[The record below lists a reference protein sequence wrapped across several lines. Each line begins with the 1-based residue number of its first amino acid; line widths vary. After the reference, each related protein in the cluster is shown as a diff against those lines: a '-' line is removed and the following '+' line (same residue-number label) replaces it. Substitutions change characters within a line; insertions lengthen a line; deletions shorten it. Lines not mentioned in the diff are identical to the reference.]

1 MSNDELDGTLARAI
15 DAYHA
20 DHPDLTVREIMQ
32 GLWRLNG
39 LLQRALACSSEPSR
53 AGSNAIRALKEKP

>member
-1 MSNDELDGTLARAI
+1 MPNDELDGALARAI
-15 DAYHA
+15 DAYHV

-39 LLQRALACSSEPSR
+39 LLCRALACSSEPIG
-53 AGSNAIRALKEKP
+53 AVGALAPRSHS